1 MKEFNY
7 LSINRTPKIK
17 LLSDDEENIL
27 TMNIITTLAATQDDS
42 VGKEINNYFNKL
54 ISNNAEDLLQI
65 NTKQAKTYLEKYKIQ
80 KEYNN
85 SVVNRLLQYD
95 DNSSFNLDKG
105 NTEQLATILAFIYK
119 NLSSRSVAK
128 SYKIKNFMNI
138 VLKAELISSQK
149 VNVINL
155 FTSKENIKKQKD
167 SYGSGS
173 SPDAMSSRKI
183 STVSK
188 DCSLEDNS
196 SYQYPKPNQDIS
208 GIKYELPLEMIILIN
223 KFENIKKLSMNIDDS
238 DEKKKLE
245 YLLIFLNLKW
255 LFPKLQEIDFD
266 LGCDSLQGDMDEIIK
281 KKIANGRND

>member
-65 NTKQAKTYLEKYKIQ
+65 NIKQAKTYLEKYKIQ

-85 SVVNRLLQYD
+85 TVVNRLLQYD

-119 NLSSRSVAK
+119 NLSSRSVH
-128 SYKIKNFMNI
+128 
-138 VLKAELISSQK
+138 
-149 VNVINL
+149 
-155 FTSKENIKKQKD
+155 
-167 SYGSGS
+167 
-173 SPDAMSSRKI
+173 P
-183 STVSK
+183 
-188 DCSLEDNS
+188 SLEES
-196 SYQYPKPNQDIS
+196 
-208 GIKYELPLEMIILIN
+208 
-223 KFENIKKLSMNIDDS
+223 
-238 DEKKKLE
+238 
-245 YLLIFLNLKW
+245 
-255 LFPKLQEIDFD
+255 
-266 LGCDSLQGDMDEIIK
+266 
-281 KKIANGRND
+281 